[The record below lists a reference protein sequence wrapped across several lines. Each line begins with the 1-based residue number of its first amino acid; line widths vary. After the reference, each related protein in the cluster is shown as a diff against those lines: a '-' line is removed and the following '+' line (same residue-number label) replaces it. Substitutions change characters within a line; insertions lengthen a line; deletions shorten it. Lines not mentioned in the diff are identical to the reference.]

1 MRRQEAPG
9 AEEHTRIWAR
19 RVHGRAR
26 RDGAGALRPVVFVLA
41 KRRWMPR
48 TNGPREQK
56 GPSTKRARTVFAAA
70 GLALLATAA
79 AAFAQPKGPGPAQVA
94 TTAPAPSGA
103 PSAAAPS
110 TKSSKPAAPVKLDVS
125 AVSAQL
131 AAPGTTA
138 AGLAGVKEAG
148 KAAKALAPRVEEMLV
163 RGLPPDLAIAAIDAL
178 GAIGSAGSSAAIA
191 PYVRH
196 RRAEVRRAA
205 ALALART
212 RGPEAATAL
221 RVGLRSS
228 DAALRALSATGL
240 GAAGDKDS
248 VPDLAK
254 ALDRGVVE
262 AAPSIGALCVGA
274 QCDDLLAR
282 LDKVAPDTARAV
294 LEAMLA
300 RKPALP
306 DDVLARAVSK
316 VNPAVGTSAKTY
328 FSSLAKAFKG
338 SKKVQRALD
347 AAAHPPRETK
357 P

>member
-1 MRRQEAPG
+1 MAPVFG
-9 AEEHTRIWAR
+9 AWRWFNFTLLYKQNGMGRLALPMKINNALAR
-19 RVHGRAR
+19 
-26 RDGAGALRPVVFVLA
+26 LRPRSQHEYRQLPLFGGIANALLEGPYAAASLVLVAALFRFVLS
-41 KRRWMPR
+41 
-48 TNGPREQK
+48 RE
-56 GPSTKRARTVFAAA
+56 RA
-70 GLALLATAA
+70 
-79 AAFAQPKGPGPAQVA
+79 
-94 TTAPAPSGA
+94 
-103 PSAAAPS
+103 
-110 TKSSKPAAPVKLDVS
+110 
-125 AVSAQL
+125 
-131 AAPGTTA
+131 
-138 AGLAGVKEAG
+138 
-148 KAAKALAPRVEEMLV
+148 
-163 RGLPPDLAIAAIDAL
+163 DAL

-196 RRAEVRRAA
+196 RRAEVRGAA

-221 RVGLRSS
+221 RLGLRSS

-240 GAAGDKDS
+240 GAAGDEDS